1 MKKFFVLIIIFL
13 LVISTAIIKNTTK
26 KIEDEIFSIKENLRV
41 LKNEYKYILLENSY
55 LGSSEKLFKFQELYF
70 ENALNEIDLEDLRIL
85 KFNSKG
91 IDIKNIKFE
100 YLYE

>member
-1 MKKFFVLIIIFL
+1 
-13 LVISTAIIKNTTK
+13 
-26 KIEDEIFSIKENLRV
+26 
-41 LKNEYKYILLENSY
+41 
-55 LGSSEKLFKFQELYF
+55 LFKFQELYF